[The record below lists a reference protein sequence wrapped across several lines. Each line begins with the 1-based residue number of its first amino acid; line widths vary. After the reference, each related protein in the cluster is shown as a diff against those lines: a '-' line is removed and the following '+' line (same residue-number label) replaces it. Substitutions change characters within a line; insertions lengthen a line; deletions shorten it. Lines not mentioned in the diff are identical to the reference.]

1 MDIDFAFVTLSIR
14 AKLGDDDTGEKPKR
28 SLIVWQN
35 KCNFILSV
43 AKLSEAEMSEIY
55 EVLEIVDNSTVVPS
69 NDAETALLKALVREG

>member
-1 MDIDFAFVTLSIR
+1 M
-14 AKLGDDDTGEKPKR
+14 
-28 SLIVWQN
+28 IVWQN